1 MTDKEINIHKQ
12 HIENVIIK
20 TFDIIEEVYNNQQ
33 EINQQEI
40 NILEVDK
47 SESRI
52 LFPKKSSPE
61 TTRVSEQELR
71 FVFAEQLKKEIG
83 NGEEWDVYYS
93 VETPTMK
100 KYLFKD
106 NFPKRDEND
115 GQSANF
121 DLVIHDSNYNRI
133 ALIEFKAKN
142 PDIHDYQKDFV
153 KLTNE
158 QEDGELRYF
167 IQILENTNSNTDSN
181 VKSKII
187 PTVDKNWMKQ
197 WGEHKVIVHCISLEK
212 GRGNRVVINFQEYPK
227 SC

>member
-1 MTDKEINIHKQ
+1 MTDEEINIHKK
-12 HIENVIIK
+12 HIKNVISK
-20 TFDIIEEVYNNQQ
+20 TFEIIEKVYKNQQ
-33 EINQQEI
+33 EINK
-40 NILEVDK
+40 LEVDK

-71 FVFAEQLKKEIG
+71 FAFVEQLKKEIG

-133 ALIEFKAKN
+133 ALSHALKRIMLN
-142 PDIHDYQKDFV
+142 
-153 KLTNE
+153 
-158 QEDGELRYF
+158 
-167 IQILENTNSNTDSN
+167 
-181 VKSKII
+181 
-187 PTVDKNWMKQ
+187 
-197 WGEHKVIVHCISLEK
+197 
-212 GRGNRVVINFQEYPK
+212 
-227 SC
+227 

>member
-20 TFDIIEEVYNNQQ
+20 TFEIIEEVYNNQQ

-71 FVFAEQLKKEIG
+71 FVFVEQLKKEIG

-133 ALIEFKAKN
+133 ALSHALKRIMLN
-142 PDIHDYQKDFV
+142 
-153 KLTNE
+153 
-158 QEDGELRYF
+158 
-167 IQILENTNSNTDSN
+167 
-181 VKSKII
+181 
-187 PTVDKNWMKQ
+187 
-197 WGEHKVIVHCISLEK
+197 
-212 GRGNRVVINFQEYPK
+212 
-227 SC
+227 

>member
-1 MTDKEINIHKQ
+1 MTDKEIINIHKQ

-20 TFDIIEEVYNNQQ
+20 TFEIIEEVYNNQQ
-33 EINQQEI
+33 EINI
-40 NILEVDK
+40 PEVDK

-52 LFPKKSSPE
+52 LFPKKSSSE
-61 TTRVSEQELR
+61 TRVSEQELR

-83 NGEEWDVYYS
+83 YGKKWDVYYS

-106 NFPKRDEND
+106 NFPKRDED
-115 GQSANF
+115 YGQSANF

-187 PTVDKNWMKQ
+187 PTDENWMKQ
-197 WGEHKVIVHCISLEK
+197 WGEHKVIVHCVSLERGK
-212 GRGNRVVINFQEYPK
+212 GNRNVIKFQEYPK

>member
-1 MTDKEINIHKQ
+1 MTDEEINIHKK
-12 HIENVIIK
+12 HIKNVISK
-20 TFDIIEEVYNNQQ
+20 TFEIIEKVYKNQQ
-33 EINQQEI
+33 EINK
-40 NILEVDK
+40 LEVDK

-52 LFPKKSSPE
+52 LFPKKSCPE

-71 FVFAEQLKKEIG
+71 FVFAEQLKKEIEA
-83 NGEEWDVYYS
+83 EEWDVYYS

-167 IQILENTNSNTDSN
+167 IQILENTNGNTDSN

-212 GRGNRVVINFQEYPK
+212 GKGNRVVINFQEYPK